1 MGNLKAAW
9 RPRHWLSMLILI
21 LLISGC
27 AGVGLE
33 GLSLDKLVSRQSD
46 PLAAAVMDGA
56 GSSVIMIPDSQFGPG
71 QATLGESYLSAAGL
85 PCRQVFFTAT
95 ATGERHNLAVCTE
108 KEGLWTTAPDVFAQS
123 PGAGGK

>member
-1 MGNLKAAW
+1 MGNFKAAGL
-9 RPRHWLSMLILI
+9 RSHWLSMLILI

-27 AGVGLE
+27 AGVGFDRL
-33 GLSLDKLVSRQSD
+33 GLDRLVSRQSD

-56 GSSVIMIPDSQFGPG
+56 GASVIMVPDSQFGPG
-71 QATLGESYLSAAGL
+71 QATLGESYLSAVGL

-108 KEGLWTTAPDVFAQS
+108 KEGLWVTAPDVFAQS